1 MSDELD
7 DYFRCVANLEGWTFD
22 VGLVCWSGPHT
33 PTLEWVTY
41 RRWKTLPTDERL
53 KRAREAALAKRA
65 FFRKCE
71 LCNETTNIG
80 HMHNSSVCQ
89 GCAETKLGV
98 VH

>member
-22 VGLVCWSGPHT
+22 VGLIRWSGPHT

-41 RRWKTLPTDERL
+41 RRWKTLPTEARL
-53 KRAREAALAKRA
+53 QRARDAALRNHA
-65 FFRKCE
+65 FFRTCE
-71 LCNETTNIG
+71 LCHEITNIG
-80 HMHNSSVCQ
+80 HMHNRTVCQ
-89 GCAETKLGV
+89 GCAESKLGV